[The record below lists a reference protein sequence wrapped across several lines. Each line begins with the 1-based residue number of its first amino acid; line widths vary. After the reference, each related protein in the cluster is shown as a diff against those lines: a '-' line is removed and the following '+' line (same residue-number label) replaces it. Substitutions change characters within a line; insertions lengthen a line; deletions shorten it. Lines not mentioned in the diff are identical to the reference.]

1 VVVVSGSFSLS
12 GLRLLL
18 LAVIGWGLAFTSSFA
33 GTLDDY
39 VVSLDAGSIM
49 PGADHISEEQT
60 TDHLV
65 PVYSGSN
72 QLGYIFLNSDWANS
86 VGYSGKPIDIL
97 VGISMQGVITGAR
110 LVSHKE
116 PIVLVGIPESKITDY
131 IAGYTGFN
139 IAEYARS
146 EELDALPDDIVSGA
160 TVTIMVIDDSIRRSA
175 IKVARTLG
183 LGGLAQPGGKGDKFA
198 VDMSQDGQ
206 ASWDELL
213 GDGSVRRLSLS
224 HGDVAQAF
232 EGTDDRGQGK
242 GSGNDQTGT
251 ATDGSFIDLYTALV
265 SIPMIGHNLLG
276 DAEYANLQKVLKP
289 GQQALLVAANGE
301 YSFKG
306 SGYVR
311 GGVFDRIQVIQGDN
325 SVRFRD
331 KHHKRL
337 GEIAAEGAPRF
348 REVALFVIPEEVP
361 FDPTVPW
368 HLQLLV
374 QRQLGALEKAF
385 TTFGV
390 DYAPP
395 VKYLR
400 KIDVATVAP
409 DNVSEKANEV
419 GAQKSGTDTQNRD
432 ALWKRIW
439 TNRIVDIVILSC
451 AILLLTGLFFFQD
464 WFVRRRKL
472 TQRIR
477 TGFLIFTVV
486 WIGYYANAQ
495 LSVVNVLTV
504 ANSFGSGFDWS
515 YFLMDPLIF
524 LLWFAV
530 AASLIFWGRGA
541 YCGWLCPFGA
551 LQELLNKLAKQLRI
565 PQIAVPFGLHQRLWP
580 IKYIAFLVLFGISFH
595 AFDQAEHLAEIEPFK
610 TAIILSFMRDWPFVL
625 FAVLLLV
632 AGLFIERFY
641 CRYLCPLGA
650 ALAIPGR
657 IRVNDWLKRYRDCG
671 SPCHRCANEC
681 MVQAIH
687 PDGHIDPNECLYC
700 LHCQELYY
708 DDQNC
713 PVMIQK
719 LARFERR
726 MALQSGSKTS
736 RPQTKTETTSHSK
749 PSSASCGSGGCGAS
763 CSNPKSSDGNNGASN
778 QL

>member
-1 VVVVSGSFSLS
+1 MFVASGSFSLS
-12 GLRLLL
+12 AFRV
-18 LAVIGWGLAFTSSFA
+18 LAIALIGWCLATVDGSA

-39 VVSLDAGSIM
+39 VSSMDAAEIL
-49 PGADHISEEQT
+49 PGADRVSDEPSENHI
-60 TDHLV
+60 V
-65 PVYSGSN
+65 AVYGGGN
-72 QLGYIFLNSDWANS
+72 QLGYIFLNTDWANS

-97 VGISMQGVITGAR
+97 IGISMQGVITGGK
-110 LVSHKE
+110 LVAHKE
-116 PIVLVGIPESKITDY
+116 PIVLVGIPERKITDY

-139 IAEYARS
+139 IAEYAQS
-146 EELDALPDDIVSGA
+146 DELDALPDDIVSGA

-183 LGGLAQPGGKGDKFA
+183 LGGLEGTGAVDNKFA
-198 VDMSQDGQ
+198 VDMSQD
-206 ASWDELL
+206 ASKSWDELL
-213 GDGSVRRLSLS
+213 GDGSVRRLLLS
-224 HGDVAQAF
+224 KTEVAEAF
-232 EGTDDRGQGK
+232 AEIGGGKKGK
-242 GSGNDQTGT
+242 GPQAGADDTP
-251 ATDGSFIDLYTALV
+251 FIDLYTAIV
-265 SIPMIGHNLLG
+265 SIPTIGHSLLG
-276 DAEYANLQKVLKP
+276 DAEYGNLQKVLKP

-337 GEIAAEGAPRF
+337 GDIAAEGAPKF
-348 REVALFVIPEEVP
+348 KEVALFVIPEGLP
-361 FDPTVPW
+361 FDPAASW

-374 QRQLGALEKAF
+374 QRQMGALEREF
-385 TTFGV
+385 TTFGI
-390 DYAPP
+390 DYTPP
-395 VKYLR
+395 ATYLR
-400 KIDVATVAP
+400 KIAISTTDGGAG
-409 DNVSEKANEV
+409 NVSAERNQV
-419 GAQKSGTDTQNRD
+419 STQKSGADTQNRD
-432 ALWKRIW
+432 ELWKRIW
-439 TNRIVDIVILSC
+439 KSRTVDIAVLSC

-472 TQRIR
+472 TERIR

-524 LLWFAV
+524 MLWFAV

-551 LQELLNKLAKQLRI
+551 LQELLNKLAKKLRV

-580 IKYIAFLVLFGISFH
+580 IKYIVFLVLFGVSFH

-632 AGLFIERFY
+632 AGLFVERFY

-650 ALAIPGR
+650 ALAIPSR
-657 IRVNDWLKRYRDCG
+657 IRVNDWLKRYRECG
-671 SPCHRCANEC
+671 SPCHRCAKEC

-713 PVMIQK
+713 PVVIQK

-726 MALQSGSKTS
+726 MALQSGTPKPQTQSKT
-736 RPQTKTETTSHSK
+736 K
-749 PSSASCGSGGCGAS
+749 PSSASCGPDGCSAN
-763 CSNPKSSDGNNGASN
+763 CSQPKSSDGNPSASN
-778 QL
+778 